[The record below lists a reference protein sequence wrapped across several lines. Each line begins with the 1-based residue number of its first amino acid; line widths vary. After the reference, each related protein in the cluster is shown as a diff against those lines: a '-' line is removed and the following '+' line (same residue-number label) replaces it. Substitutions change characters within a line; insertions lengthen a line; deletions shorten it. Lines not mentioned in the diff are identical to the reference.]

1 MTAAASADLDG
12 GYDTISF
19 LSDYGHND
27 EFVGVVH
34 SVIAS
39 IAPHVRVVD
48 VTHGIAPCDVRAG
61 GLALARAAQYLLP
74 GVVLAVVDPGV
85 GTDRRPVAVEV
96 GDGASVLVGPDNGL
110 LAPAV
115 ALVGGTSR
123 AVELAN
129 PDYRLD
135 VQPELGRTFDGRDV
149 FAPAAAH
156 LCCGVPLSALGP
168 AINPAT
174 LTPGMLPVS
183 HRDGDDLV
191 AEVLWIDRFGNCQLN
206 LDPGDLEE
214 LAPAGAPLQIAAG
227 DDLRTAERVGAYA
240 EVSAGRVGLIT
251 DSSGLVSLAVP
262 RRSAADDL
270 GLHEGAEVRLTTA
283 ATTERSAGAPSTATP
298 VGLGRRTRSPTP
310 QDQGSQR

>member
-1 MTAAASADLDG
+1 MTAAAAPDRDG
-12 GYDTISF
+12 SYDTISF

-48 VTHGIAPCDVRAG
+48 VTHGIAPYDVRAG

-115 ALVGGTSR
+115 ALVGGASR
-123 AVELAN
+123 AVELVN
-129 PDYRLD
+129 PDCRLD
-135 VQPELGRTFDGRDV
+135 AQAKVGRTFDGRDV
-149 FAPAAAH
+149 FAPAAAY
-156 LCCGVPLSALGP
+156 LCCGVPLDTLGP
-168 AINPAT
+168 SINPAT

-206 LDPGDLEE
+206 LEPDDLEE

-227 DDLRTAERVGAYA
+227 DDLRTAERVSAYA

-251 DSSGLVSLAVP
+251 DSSGLVALAVP

-283 ATTERSAGAPSTATP
+283 ATGRMTGAGSTATP
-298 VGLGRRTRSPTP
+298 VGLGRRAAAPARHDTGGGP
-310 QDQGSQR
+310 

>member
-1 MTAAASADLDG
+1 MTAAAGAGGDG

-115 ALVGGTSR
+115 ALVGGASR

-129 PDYRLD
+129 PDCRLD
-135 VQPELGRTFDGRDV
+135 AQAQVGRTFDGRDV

-168 AINPAT
+168 AIDPAT

-206 LDPGDLEE
+206 LEPADLEE
-214 LAPAGAPLQIAAG
+214 LAPSGAPLQIAAG

-240 EVSAGRVGLIT
+240 EVSPGRVGLIT
-251 DSSGLVSLAVP
+251 DSSGLVSLALP

-283 ATTERSAGAPSTATP
+283 AATGRLAGAGGTATP
-298 VGLGRRTRSPTP
+298 VGLGRRAAAPARHDSGG
-310 QDQGSQR
+310 GS

>member
-48 VTHGIAPCDVRAG
+48 VTHGTAPCDVRAG

-135 VQPELGRTFDGRDV
+135 AQPELGRTFDGRDV

-214 LAPAGAPLQIAAG
+214 LAPAGTPLQIAAG

-298 VGLGRRTRSPTP
+298 VGLGRRTGSPTP
-310 QDQGSQR
+310 QDQGGQR

>member
-1 MTAAASADLDG
+1 MTAAACAGLDG

-39 IAPHVRVVD
+39 IASHVRVVD

-110 LAPAV
+110 LAPPV
-115 ALVGGTSR
+115 ALVGGASR

-135 VQPELGRTFDGRDV
+135 AQAELGRTFDGRDV

-168 AINPAT
+168 AIDPAT

-206 LDPGDLEE
+206 LDPDDLEE

-227 DDLRTAERVGAYA
+227 DNLRTAERVGAYA

-251 DSSGLVSLAVP
+251 DSSGLVSLAVS

-283 ATTERSAGAPSTATP
+283 AATGRSAGAPSTATP
-298 VGLGRRTRSPTP
+298 VGLGRRTGSPTT
-310 QDQGSQR
+310 QDQGGQR

>member
-135 VQPELGRTFDGRDV
+135 AQPELGRTFDGRDV

-283 ATTERSAGAPSTATP
+283 ATTERSARAPSTATP

-310 QDQGSQR
+310 QDQGGGP

>member
-1 MTAAASADLDG
+1 MTAAADAG
-12 GYDTISF
+12 RRHGEYDTISF

-48 VTHGIAPCDVRAG
+48 VTHGIAPYDVRAG

-85 GTDRRPVAVEV
+85 GTDRRPAAVEV

-115 ALVGGTSR
+115 ALVGGASR
-123 AVELAN
+123 AVQLAN
-129 PDYRLD
+129 PDCRLD
-135 VQPELGRTFDGRDV
+135 AQAELGRTFDGRDV

-168 AINPAT
+168 AIDPAT

-206 LDPGDLEE
+206 LEPDDLEE
-214 LAPAGAPLQIAAG
+214 MAPAGAPLQIAAG

-251 DSSGLVSLAVP
+251 DSSGLVSLAMP

-283 ATTERSAGAPSTATP
+283 ATGRLTGAGGTATP
-298 VGLGRRTRSPTP
+298 VGLGRRAAAPARHDTGGGP
-310 QDQGSQR
+310 